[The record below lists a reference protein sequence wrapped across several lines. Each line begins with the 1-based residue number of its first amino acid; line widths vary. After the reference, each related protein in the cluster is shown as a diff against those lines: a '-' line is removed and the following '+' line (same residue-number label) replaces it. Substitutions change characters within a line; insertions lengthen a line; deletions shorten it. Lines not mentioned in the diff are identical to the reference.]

1 MSRSNRHAAPA
12 AAPASGSSF
21 MAAAGGLV
29 RPVIA
34 SSVLFML
41 VTGLAYPLVT
51 TGVANVLF
59 PSQARGS
66 LVVRDGVTVG
76 SAVIGQSFA
85 RPEYFHPRPS
95 ATVGTDPADPAK
107 TVDQPYNAAGSGASN
122 QGAASKKLLADIAA
136 RVRAYRQENGLA
148 PDAPVPVDA
157 VTASASG
164 LDPEISIANARLQAA
179 RVAKARGVAPD
190 QVTALVERV
199 AAPRQLAVLGEPR
212 VRVLELNMALDRALG
227 KAAGAR

>member
-190 QVTALVERV
+190 RVTALVDRV